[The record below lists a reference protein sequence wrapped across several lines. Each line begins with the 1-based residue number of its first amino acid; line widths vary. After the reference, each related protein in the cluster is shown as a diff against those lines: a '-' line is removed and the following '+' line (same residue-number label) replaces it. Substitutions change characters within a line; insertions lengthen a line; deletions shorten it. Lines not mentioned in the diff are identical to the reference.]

1 MIWTNWDSL
10 EEVIVGDSYQP
21 GDLDWVIDP
30 AIKDEFNIIL
40 RETKEDLDNLAVV
53 LTNLGVKVHRPL
65 VTKYDNVVDLSNFRI
80 KNPTSPIV
88 PRDQYLAYG
97 NTVFQTYTSMPDRYL
112 DSANYYDIFRDLYS
126 RGYNWISQPPPVLKD
141 LSGIEHWWGENQ
153 PYNTLLKNQLLWHT
167 ATMFKCG
174 DAVIVN
180 SQGPGSQ
187 LGLDWMM
194 RNMPDTKF
202 VFQELWGHIDH
213 GFFMTDDDT
222 VWCFNESWV
231 PECLKNKKIHSVG
244 HLVEL
249 FNFPKF
255 GNAFSNHKK
264 LSIEWIQEWLTEWK
278 GYDQAVSF
286 DTNVLVVD
294 SKNVIFSS
302 NQPKLFEYMS
312 KHGINCHV
320 ANQRNGMFWEA
331 GVHCLTLDV
340 KRTGTKRTVIDV

>member
-1 MIWTNWDSL
+1 MIWTNWDPL

-30 AIKDEFNIIL
+30 AIKNEFNTIL

-65 VTKYDNVVDLSNFRI
+65 VTKYTNTIDLGNFKI

-88 PRDQYLAYG
+88 PRDQYFAYG

-112 DSANYYDIFRDLYS
+112 DSTNFYHIFRDLYNQ
-126 RGYNWISQPPPVLKD
+126 GYNWISQPPPILKD
-141 LSGIEHWWGENQ
+141 LSGIEHWWSENQ
-153 PYNTLLKNQLLWHT
+153 PYNTLLEDQILWHT

-180 SQGPGSQ
+180 RLGPGSQ

-194 RNMPDTKF
+194 KNMSNTKF
-202 VFQELWGHIDH
+202 IFQEIWGHIDH
-213 GFFMTDDDT
+213 GFFMTDDET

-231 PECLKNKKIHSVG
+231 PECLQNKKIHSVG

-249 FNFPKF
+249 FDFPKF
-255 GNAFSNHKK
+255 GNDFSYHKK
-264 LSIEWIQEWLTEWK
+264 LSIEWIQQWLTEWK

-302 NQPKLFEYMS
+302 SQPRLFEYMA
-312 KHGINCHV
+312 KHGITCHV

-331 GVHCLTLDV
+331 GVHCLTLDI
-340 KRTGTKRTVIDV
+340 KRTGNQRTIVDV